1 MKKLRQL
8 KEELKIPAIGQTFSR
23 NLMPQISP
31 DFINYLKKQG
41 ISHEI
46 KDVDTKNLKST
57 QMEFDPTK
65 IHALMNRDN
74 DDSHIY
80 VSNDD
85 HVIDGHHRW
94 LADHN
99 TTGKTKACVVDL
111 PALELYRHA
120 REYESLLKEEV
131 THKQFGPLLDSFVSF
146 AADKLGIQS
155 LPKISY
161 KNKDDHGEQP
171 SFGGYNPQSN
181 EIILSTKDRHP
192 MDVLRTLAHELVHH
206 KQNEDGRIKD
216 VSKEGSTGSP
226 IEDEANSM
234 AGRIMRWFGKAFP
247 DTFKMSYIIENTE
260 DFTSVLSAYSPQ
272 SQKTKT
278 RKREGGLAAAK
289 PGPGQD
295 PKKASTWQV
304 RTLSDYKPDDPSSYV
319 TIAGH
324 PKHYGQKYT
333 IPSITTKGPEGK
345 PVTHTNVRAY
355 VHDTGGAFGGKD
367 AAAGKRFDVAVSRD
381 LPGSLGDQPFSM
393 KAATI
398 KKGWTTSE
406 PTKPTQPTSPNDSI
420 DTPGF
425 AGGAAKSASAPE
437 PTPAPT
443 TEPTPP
449 VQQKRS
455 TSGAFARAARSTD
468 NQTQMQEDL
477 RKWFREKWVR
487 FDTKGKIKGQC
498 AREEGEGKPKCL
510 PLAKARSIGQ
520 EARKKAAQRKRREDP
535 VADRKGKGEKP
546 VFVKTEEYLMEKNVP
561 TNPTLWSKAKSL
573 ARQKFDVYPS
583 AYANGWAAKWY
594 KSKGGGWKSKS
605 VDEEL
610 SHEHDW
616 GTTSLTNILKR
627 ETPGQSEKDIPAD
640 LMYPRTF
647 PMRPLFEGKKKFVR
661 KKKLEEDGMLGS
673 TLDMYLTPYTLPSQ
687 DSIGPEY
694 GNRYSGISGFGAG
707 IQSSAGTGYSYPF
720 GTLAESEPHS
730 VNDEIFDEKNP
741 VHQWVNARLTKPTGP
756 HNRITP
762 HQAHSNFKEFME
774 RHSKD
779 PDFGGKDVGIHQFV
793 SELKKYAGIETK
805 KGNDG
810 SLFFNAGLHMPPKS
824 LKDLKEAWEAIGKR
838 DMGTV
843 EKGTDEGRFDE
854 GSIIDFSQKKDE
866 KKMGEFAKGLAGKV
880 KERMKAQSELVQ
892 KYKDAGKF
900 DFDVGDRFS
909 TPFTRERNEPP
920 YNIVGHF
927 VDEPRK
933 GTGPTKHGYYVQ
945 RKYGEGK
952 EDVEKHKIYI
962 HDGKTNWG
970 EGFKKIEPLKSI
982 KEDWQKV
989 NRQDKTDG
997 LSQKAVNA
1005 YRREHPG
1012 SKLKTA
1018 VTEKNPTG
1026 KRAKRRLSFCR
1037 RMKGMKNKLTSAK
1050 TSRDPDSRINK
1061 ALRRWNCEE

>member
-65 IHALMNRDN
+65 IHALMNRDD

-161 KNKDDHGEQP
+161 KNKDDHGDQP

-226 IEDEANSM
+226 IEDEANSV

-247 DTFKMSYIIENTE
+247 DTFKMSYIIEDEQTFKTMFKGSSLEPHYQTVRAATQKHNVPFNIAAGIMAHETGYGKNVRYNNPAGLM
-260 DFTSVLSAYSPQ
+260 DPKNNM
-272 SQKTKT
+272 KTKMKFDT
-278 RKREGGLAAAK
+278 PESGIDAAVRTIGRNYERGGRTIEGMAKRYAPVGAANDPGGLNK
-289 PGPGQD
+289 Y
-295 PKKASTWQV
+295 W
-304 RTLSDYKPDDPSSYV
+304 PSSV
-319 TIAGH
+319 KKI
-324 PKHYGQKYT
+324 
-333 IPSITTKGPEGK
+333 S
-345 PVTHTNVRAY
+345 
-355 VHDTGGAFGGKD
+355 D
-367 AAAGKRFDVAVSRD
+367 RFS
-381 LPGSLGDQPFSM
+381 SS
-393 KAATI
+393 TS
-398 KKGWTTSE
+398 SE

-756 HNRITP
+756 HNRVTP

-779 PDFGGKDVGIHQFV
+779 PDFGGKDR
-793 SELKKYAGIETK
+793 
-805 KGNDG
+805 
-810 SLFFNAGLHMPPKS
+810 KS
-824 LKDLKEAWEAIGKR
+824 
-838 DMGTV
+838 
-843 EKGTDEGRFDE
+843 
-854 GSIIDFSQKKDE
+854 
-866 KKMGEFAKGLAGKV
+866 
-880 KERMKAQSELVQ
+880 
-892 KYKDAGKF
+892 
-900 DFDVGDRFS
+900 
-909 TPFTRERNEPP
+909 TRLNSS
-920 YNIVGHF
+920 H
-927 VDEPRK
+927 
-933 GTGPTKHGYYVQ
+933 T
-945 RKYGEGK
+945 
-952 EDVEKHKIYI
+952 
-962 HDGKTNWG
+962 
-970 EGFKKIEPLKSI
+970 
-982 KEDWQKV
+982 
-989 NRQDKTDG
+989 
-997 LSQKAVNA
+997 
-1005 YRREHPG
+1005 
-1012 SKLKTA
+1012 
-1018 VTEKNPTG
+1018 
-1026 KRAKRRLSFCR
+1026 
-1037 RMKGMKNKLTSAK
+1037 
-1050 TSRDPDSRINK
+1050 
-1061 ALRRWNCEE
+1061 

>member
-65 IHALMNRDN
+65 IHALMNRDD

-99 TTGKTKACVVDL
+99 TTGTTKACVVDL

-161 KNKDDHGEQP
+161 KNKDDHGDQP

-226 IEDEANSM
+226 IEDEANSV

-247 DTFKMSYIIENTE
+247 DTFKMSYIIEDEQTFKTMFKGSSLEPHYQTVRAATQKHNVPFNIAAGIMAHETGYGKNVRYNNPAGLM
-260 DFTSVLSAYSPQ
+260 DPKNNM
-272 SQKTKT
+272 KTKMKFDT
-278 RKREGGLAAAK
+278 PESGIDAAVRTIGRNYERGGRTIEGMAKRYAPVGAANDPGGLNK
-289 PGPGQD
+289 Y
-295 PKKASTWQV
+295 W
-304 RTLSDYKPDDPSSYV
+304 PSSV
-319 TIAGH
+319 KKI
-324 PKHYGQKYT
+324 
-333 IPSITTKGPEGK
+333 S
-345 PVTHTNVRAY
+345 
-355 VHDTGGAFGGKD
+355 D
-367 AAAGKRFDVAVSRD
+367 RFS
-381 LPGSLGDQPFSM
+381 SS
-393 KAATI
+393 TS
-398 KKGWTTSE
+398 SE
-406 PTKPTQPTSPNDSI
+406 PTKPTQPASPNDSI

-437 PTPAPT
+437 PTTAPT

-824 LKDLKEAWEAIGKR
+824 LKELKEAWEAIGKR

>member
-65 IHALMNRDN
+65 IHALMNRDD

-161 KNKDDHGEQP
+161 KNKDDHGDQP

-226 IEDEANSM
+226 IEDEANSV

-247 DTFKMSYIIENTE
+247 DTFKMSYIIEEEQTFKTMFKGSSLEPHYQTVRAATQKHNVPFNIAAGIMAHETGYGKNVRYNNPAGLM
-260 DFTSVLSAYSPQ
+260 DPKNNM
-272 SQKTKT
+272 KTKMKFDT
-278 RKREGGLAAAK
+278 PESGIDAAVRTIGRNYERGGRTIEGMAKRYAPVGAANDPGGLNK
-289 PGPGQD
+289 Y
-295 PKKASTWQV
+295 W
-304 RTLSDYKPDDPSSYV
+304 PSSV
-319 TIAGH
+319 KKI
-324 PKHYGQKYT
+324 
-333 IPSITTKGPEGK
+333 S
-345 PVTHTNVRAY
+345 
-355 VHDTGGAFGGKD
+355 D
-367 AAAGKRFDVAVSRD
+367 RFS
-381 LPGSLGDQPFSM
+381 SS
-393 KAATI
+393 TS
-398 KKGWTTSE
+398 SE

-866 KKMGEFAKGLAGKV
+866 KKMGEFAKELAGKV